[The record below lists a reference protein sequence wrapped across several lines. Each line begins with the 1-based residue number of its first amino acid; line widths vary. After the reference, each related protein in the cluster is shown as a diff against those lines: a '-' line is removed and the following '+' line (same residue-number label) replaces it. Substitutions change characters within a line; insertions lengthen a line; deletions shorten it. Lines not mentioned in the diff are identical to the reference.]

1 MAALFTL
8 LFRHHGEEVGDN
20 LVILSDQN
28 AGYRHR
34 HFRIITAANAKH
46 KGLCKKVI
54 LPLC

>member
-20 LVILSDQN
+20 LVILSVQKRDI
-28 AGYRHR
+28 GTV